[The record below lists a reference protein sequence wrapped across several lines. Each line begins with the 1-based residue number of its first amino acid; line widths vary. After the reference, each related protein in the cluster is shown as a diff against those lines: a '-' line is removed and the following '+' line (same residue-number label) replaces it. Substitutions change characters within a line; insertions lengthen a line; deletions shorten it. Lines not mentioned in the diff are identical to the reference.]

1 MELGQIA
8 QRSLPVESV
17 IHVQQLE
24 PGKRAR
30 SLYVPGDQLLES
42 GVLALFGHLE
52 TFDYLASQ
60 GNPLPPTRRGV
71 LASGLEARMFRIPQ
85 GADGMTFT
93 DEVDG
98 IVVILPGAA
107 LPVPA

>member
-1 MELGQIA
+1 
-8 QRSLPVESV
+8 
-17 IHVQQLE
+17 
-24 PGKRAR
+24 
-30 SLYVPGDQLLES
+30 
-42 GVLALFGHLE
+42 
-52 TFDYLASQ
+52 
-60 GNPLPPTRRGV
+60 
-71 LASGLEARMFRIPQ
+71 MFRIPQ